1 MNYVMSGWPGRD
13 PPRGG
18 SEGPAPMVDRAPVR
32 GPAGPGK
39 GRWFGSVFHRTLPAG
54 VGLLRVR
61 RQGHHPPRG
70 VAGCRCDLRHRI
82 DGHCPPGVCGGGPTG
97 PAGVVA
103 YTRDATTPPP
113 GVVEAPVPSTVL
125 LFHISEHMHI
135 CTHEKK
141 ERRLP

>member
-1 MNYVMSGWPGRD
+1 MRLLGGSGSRPAAGRWPDMNYVMSGWPGRD

-61 RQGHHPPRG
+61 RQGHHPP
-70 VAGCRCDLRHRI
+70 GC
-82 DGHCPPGVCGGGPTG
+82 GWV
-97 PAGVVA
+97 
-103 YTRDATTPPP
+103 
-113 GVVEAPVPSTVL
+113 S
-125 LFHISEHMHI
+125 M
-135 CTHEKK
+135 
-141 ERRLP
+141 